1 MDQRRIDSAIQAF
14 YSEAFDEDARLT
26 TRSPQGRLEF
36 ERTQEIVRAA
46 TPAPARVLDVG
57 GATGVH
63 AAALALSGYDVVL
76 VDPVESQVAV
86 AARIGT
92 FAAVVGDARELDFP
106 DGSFDA
112 VLMAGPLYHLA
123 DRRDRLTALREARR
137 VCRPGGSVHAAAIP
151 RLSAFA
157 AAALDPDLFDA
168 SPEDW
173 LGLLRHGTPVPSL
186 RFPAGHYHTPLEL
199 EEELSTAGLQD
210 VSVSGIE
217 GPAGIAMES
226 VTQASEADH
235 AAALQLAR
243 TFAHTPDI
251 RDFSNHLLGT
261 GTA

>member
-1 MDQRRIDSAIQAF
+1 MDQRRIYSAIQAF
-14 YSEAFDEDARLT
+14 YSDAFDEDARLT

-46 TPAPARVLDVG
+46 APAPARVLDVG

-106 DGSFDA
+106 DDSFDA

-137 VCRPGGSVHAAAIP
+137 VSGPVDPSMPPPSRDCRPSRRRRSTPTSSMRP
-151 RLSAFA
+151 RKTGWGCCGTARRFPRSAF
-157 AAALDPDLFDA
+157 
-168 SPEDW
+168 
-173 LGLLRHGTPVPSL
+173 R
-186 RFPAGHYHTPLEL
+186 
-199 EEELSTAGLQD
+199 
-210 VSVSGIE
+210 
-217 GPAGIAMES
+217 
-226 VTQASEADH
+226 
-235 AAALQLAR
+235 LATTTRRSSSKRSCRPRGSR
-243 TFAHTPDI
+243 T
-251 RDFSNHLLGT
+251 
-261 GTA
+261 